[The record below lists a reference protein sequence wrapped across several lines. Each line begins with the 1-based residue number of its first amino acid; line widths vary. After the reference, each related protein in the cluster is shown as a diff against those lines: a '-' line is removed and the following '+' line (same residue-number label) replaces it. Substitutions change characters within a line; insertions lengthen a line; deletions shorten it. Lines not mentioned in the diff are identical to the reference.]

1 MPARTATPER
11 AASPFNS
18 ELFDQR
24 CRALNA
30 TTEAE
35 KAALVDVN
43 EVTLWRFRKGHT
55 QPNLRDA
62 RRIATRLDLTVDDL
76 WPAAA

>member
-1 MPARTATPER
+1 M
-11 AASPFNS
+11 PFNS
-18 ELFDQR
+18 ELFDER
-24 CRALNA
+24 CEALSA

-35 KAALVDVN
+35 KAALVGVN

-62 RRIATRLDLTVDDL
+62 RKVAQRLAVTVDEL